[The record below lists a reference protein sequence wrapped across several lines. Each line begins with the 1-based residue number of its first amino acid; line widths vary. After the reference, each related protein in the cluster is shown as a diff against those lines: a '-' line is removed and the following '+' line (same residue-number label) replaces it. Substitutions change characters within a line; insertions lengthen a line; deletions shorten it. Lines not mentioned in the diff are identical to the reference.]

1 MRFVG
6 KNYQLAPLAGNWRIL
21 RKALREGNL
30 QTLKLSIG
38 LPFRVKLDC
47 GESVE
52 RMASSYLLK
61 RHIT

>member
-1 MRFVG
+1 M
-6 KNYQLAPLAGNWRIL
+6 L

-30 QTLKLSIG
+30 QTLELSIG
-38 LPFRVKLDC
+38 PPFRVKLDY

-61 RHIT
+61 RRIT